1 MNSKNTSFTKN
12 KIKMCAV
19 LMAMLGI
26 LVCTG
31 CNSTTDGKITIVCT
45 NFALYDWTSQLLGE
59 SEAEV
64 ILLLDNGTD
73 MHSFQPSAEELIQ
86 IADCDMLV
94 HVGGESD
101 AWLEDALE
109 VNPKE
114 DRVVVNLMEVLEADL
129 REEVYTEGMQTEH
142 VHEDGS
148 VCLEENDHD
157 EHLAGENDETGNV
170 VPDSHSVVMD
180 EHVWL
185 SLRMAVK
192 SCEAIED
199 ALCQVLPNDAER
211 IRANSEAY
219 CKELVALDQ
228 KYVDVVE
235 RNATEDLVI
244 VADRFPFIYMM
255 EDYGIEYYAAF
266 PGCSTESEADF
277 ETVVFLAEKVQEYN
291 ADTLLITESGTDTLA
306 NTVFENAKMSGET
319 AMLHSMQVV
328 YNSDVEAGAS
338 YLGYMEA
345 NLEVLKEVLK

>member
-1 MNSKNTSFTKN
+1 MRSGKTSFIKN
-12 KIKMCAV
+12 RIKLCAV
-19 LMAMLGI
+19 LLAMFSI
-26 LVCTG
+26 FVCAG
-31 CNSTTDGKITIVCT
+31 CNKAADDRITIVCT

-59 SEAEV
+59 ADAEV

-101 AWLEDALE
+101 AWLMDALE
-109 VNPKE
+109 VNPRE
-114 DRVVVNLMEVLEADL
+114 NRVVVNLMDVLEEDL
-129 REEVYTEGMQTEH
+129 KEEVYTEGMQVEH
-142 VHEDGS
+142 VHADGS
-148 VCLEENDHD
+148 VCLEEHDHD
-157 EHLAGENDETGNV
+157 EHMAGEADDAVSEGN
-170 VPDSHSVVMD
+170 SAGMD

-192 SCEAIED
+192 SCEAIEE
-199 ALCQVLPNDAER
+199 ALCQVLPDDAER
-211 IRANSEAY
+211 IRTNTETY
-219 CKELVALDQ
+219 CGELLALDQ
-228 KYVDVVE
+228 KYVDMIANNVT
-235 RNATEDLVI
+235 ADMVI
-244 VADRFPFIYMM
+244 VADRFPFMYMM

-291 ADTLLITESGTDTLA
+291 TDTLLITESGTDTLA
-306 NTVFENAKMSGET
+306 NTVYENAGVSGKT
-319 AMLHSMQVV
+319 AVLHSMQVV
-328 YNSDVEAGAS
+328 YKSDVEAGAS